1 MEMKCILSS
10 FSIISTFAPGPTIHH
25 IRTVAVFKVLNLRVD
40 EITTPA
46 TRMRHQPETKPTS
59 NQELVAEKED
69 LYGK

>member
-1 MEMKCILSS
+1 MDLKCMLSS
-10 FSIISTFAPGPTIHH
+10 FSFISISAPGPTIHH
-25 IRTVAVFKVLNLRVD
+25 IRMVAVFKVLNLKFD

>member
-1 MEMKCILSS
+1 MIQY
-10 FSIISTFAPGPTIHH
+10 
-25 IRTVAVFKVLNLRVD
+25 IRMVAVFKVLNRRVD

-46 TRMRHQPETKPTS
+46 TRMRHQSETKPTS

>member
-1 MEMKCILSS
+1 MDLKRILSFS
-10 FSIISTFAPGPTIHH
+10 FISISAPGPTMHH
-25 IRTVAVFKVLNLRVD
+25 TRMVAVFKVPNLRLD

-46 TRMRHQPETKPTS
+46 TRMRHQPEMNPTS